1 MLRVPHVYEPLRLS
15 RMSLPKQTGGKERI
29 LKNLIVAEKPS
40 VAKAIAGALGIQ
52 GRQDGYL
59 ENESTIIT
67 WCVGHLAGL
76 ADAELYDSTYK
87 NWDLAQLPILPEAF
101 RYTVPAS
108 KQKQFGILKAL
119 MNREDIS
126 GIVNAC
132 DAGREGELI
141 FRTVYNLSGSRKPV
155 KRLWISSMEDAAI
168 RDAFGNLRDSRAF
181 DGLYQAA
188 LCRSKAD
195 WLVGINATRF
205 FTLQYHRK
213 LKVGRVMSPTLAILV
228 QRESE
233 IQAFVS
239 EPYYTIQ
246 IDLGEFIMNSEKY
259 SSRQEAASLL
269 GACLSKSA
277 KIDSVERTEK
287 AESAPHLFDL
297 TTLQREANR
306 VLGYTAQQSLDYLQ
320 NLYEKKLCTYPR
332 TDSRYLTDDMCP
344 KVPDYVAVAAK
355 LAGTA
360 IPSVIHD
367 AAVCDSNKVSDHFA
381 LLPTLSAADYD
392 LVSLPAAELVLLKLL
407 ALSVLRAV
415 SDPYE
420 YTELCVKASCGGV
433 PFSSKTKIVRSLGW
447 RQYLSV
453 EAAEAPSVIPTLES
467 GQTLPIRDAQ
477 IREGKT
483 TPPKRYSEASLLS
496 AMENAGAE
504 GFPEGAEH
512 SGIGT
517 PATRAGIIEKLVS
530 DGYVERKHA
539 RKSVHLVPT
548 QLGTALI
555 TVLPE
560 ELQSPHLTAEW
571 EQQLKQIERGDL
583 TPEQFDYGIRNMLVS
598 LIHDYKPVDGAEV
611 LFSDSSSIVGK
622 CPRCGFPVIE
632 RQKGFFCS
640 NRDCSFALWK
650 QNRFFAAKR
659 KDLTSAVAEALLN
672 DGKVRLKGCYS
683 EKKNKTYDATV
694 MLDDDGERTN
704 FKIIF

>member
-101 RYTVPAS
+101 RYTVPAA

-168 RDAFGNLRDSRAF
+168 RDAFGNLRDSHAF
-181 DGLYQAA
+181 NGLYQAA
-188 LCRSKAD
+188 FCRSKAD
-195 WLVGINATRF
+195 WLVGINTTRF

-228 QRESE
+228 QREAE

-246 IDLGEFIMNSEKY
+246 IDLGEFIMNSGKY
-259 SSRQEAASLL
+259 ASRQEAAMLL
-269 GACLSKSA
+269 GACHSGDV
-277 KIDSVERTEK
+277 KIESVEKTEK
-287 AESAPHLFDL
+287 SESAPHLFDL

-332 TDSRYLTDDMCP
+332 TDSRYLTDDMRP
-344 KVPDYVAVAAK
+344 KVPDYVSVAAT

-360 IPSVIHD
+360 VPQVIHD
-367 AAVCDSNKVSDHFA
+367 AVVCDSSKVTDHFA
-381 LLPTLSAADYD
+381 LMPTLSAIDYD
-392 LVSLPAAELVLLKLL
+392 LASLPAAELELLKLL

-420 YTELCVKASCGGV
+420 YTEVCVKAISGDI
-433 PFSSKTKIVRSLGW
+433 PFSAKTKSVKNRGW
-447 RQYLSV
+447 RQYLPA
-453 EAAEAPSVIPTLES
+453 ETAEAPSAIPALES
-467 GQTLPIRDAQ
+467 GQTLPIRDVQ

-539 RKSVHLVPT
+539 KKSVHLVPT

-571 EQQLKQIERGDL
+571 EQQLKQIESDDL
-583 TPEQFDYGIRNMLVS
+583 VPEQFDYGIRNMLVS

-672 DGKVRLKGCYS
+672 DGKVRLKVCYS